1 MGMNIVIAGAGDMG
15 YHLAEQLSYDNKD
28 ITLIDTDREVL
39 EYVASKL
46 DVLTVQGDST
56 SFEVLQQ
63 ANVDRA
69 SMVLAVTTS
78 EKTNIVTAVLAKQLG
93 AKRVM
98 ARVRNHSYLNPEN
111 VNYFN
116 NLGIDNLISP
126 TMLCSREIFNM
137 IENSSFTEVFDFG
150 GGKLNIVGITLDQ
163 SNPLVNQRIMDTK
176 TNPIFEDIRIIAI
189 LRDQKTIIPRG
200 STIIRNNDHVFFIS
214 NKKNTESIMEVLGQK
229 KVVIKNVM
237 IIGGDDIALTTALR
251 LEDHF
256 RVTLVNKDKERC
268 KWLAE
273 NLKNTL
279 VINGDY
285 KNIELLVE
293 EGLEQMDAFL
303 ALTESSET
311 NIITSLTAKNH
322 GVYKTIAHVDTREY
336 IHISH
341 SIGVD
346 SLINKKLVAANEISR
361 YLKKGTVDAVSGIYG
376 VDAEFIQ
383 YSVSKINRLIKKP
396 LRELHFPDSAI
407 VAGVIR
413 GEEVFIP
420 DGDFILQM
428 DDKAIVL
435 ALPEAKMSLEKLFH

>member
-15 YHLAEQLSYDNKD
+15 YHLAERLSFDNKD
-28 ITLIDTDREVL
+28 IILIDTERDVL
-39 EYVASKL
+39 DYAASKL
-46 DVLTVQGDST
+46 DVLTIQGDAT
-56 SFEVLQQ
+56 SIDVLQQ
-63 ANVDRA
+63 ASVEKA
-69 SMVLAVTTS
+69 SMVLAATTS
-78 EKTNIVTAVLAKQLG
+78 EKTNIVTAILAKQLG

-98 ARVRNHSYLNPEN
+98 ARVRNHTYLKEEN
-111 VNYFN
+111 VPYFN

-126 TMLCSREIFNM
+126 TMLCSREIYNM
-137 IENSSFTEVFDFG
+137 VQNSSFTEVFDFG
-150 GGKLNIVGITLDQ
+150 GGKLNIVGFTVDQ
-163 SNPLVNQRIMDTK
+163 YNPLVNQRIMDTK
-176 TNPIFEDIRIIAI
+176 SNSIYDDIRIIAI
-189 LRDQKTIIPRG
+189 VRDQKTIIPRG
-200 STIIRNNDHVFFIS
+200 NTIIRNNDHCFFIS
-214 NKKNTESIMEVLGQK
+214 NKKNTEAIQQALGQK
-229 KVVIKNVM
+229 KMTIKNVM
-237 IIGGDDIALTTALR
+237 IIGGDDMAVTTALK
-251 LEDHF
+251 LENEY

-273 NLKNTL
+273 HLPKTL

-293 EGLEQMDAFL
+293 EGLEEMDAFL

-311 NIITSLTAKNH
+311 NIITSLSAKNH

-383 YSVSKINRLIKKP
+383 YSVYKNNRLTRHP
-396 LRELHFPDSAI
+396 LRELHFPESAI

-413 GEEVFIP
+413 GEHVFIP
-420 DGDFILQM
+420 DGDFVLQLN
-428 DDKAIVL
+428 DKAIVF
-435 ALPEAKMSLEKLFH
+435 ALPEARMTLEKLFN

>member
-15 YHLAEQLSYDNKD
+15 YHLAEQLSFDNKD

-63 ANVDRA
+63 ANVERA

-163 SNPLVNQRIMDTK
+163 YNPLVNQRIMDTK

-229 KVVIKNVM
+229 KVIIKNVM
-237 IIGGDDIALTTALR
+237 IIGGDDMALTTALR

-420 DGDFILQM
+420 DGDFMLQM

-435 ALPEAKMSLEKLFH
+435 ALPEAKMPLEKLFH

>member
-1 MGMNIVIAGAGDMG
+1 MGRNIVIAGAGDMG
-15 YHLAEQLSYDNKD
+15 YHLAEQLSYDDKD
-28 ITLIDTDREVL
+28 IILIDSDREVL
-39 EYVASKL
+39 DYVSSKL
-46 DVLTVQGDST
+46 DVLTVQGDAT
-56 SFEVLQQ
+56 SFEVLQR
-63 ANVDRA
+63 ANVSNA

-78 EKTNIVTAVLAKQLG
+78 EKTNLVTAVLAKQLG

-98 ARVRNHSYLNPEN
+98 ARVRNHSYLGDEN
-111 VNYFN
+111 IKYFE

-137 IENSSFTEVFDFG
+137 VENSSFTEVFDFG
-150 GGKLNIVGITLDQ
+150 GGKLNIVGLTLDK
-163 SNPLVNQRIMDTK
+163 SNSLVDQRIMDTK
-176 TNPIFEDIRIIAI
+176 SDPIFEDIRIIAI

-214 NKKNTESIMEVLGQK
+214 NKKNTESILEPLGQK
-229 KVVIKNVM
+229 KIEVKNVM
-237 IIGGDDIALTTALR
+237 IIGGDDMALTTALR
-251 LEDHF
+251 LEDKF

-273 NLKNTL
+273 HLKNTL
-279 VINGDY
+279 VITGDY
-285 KNIELLVE
+285 KNIELLME

-311 NIITSLTAKNH
+311 NIITSLSAKNH

-361 YLKKGTVDAVSGIYG
+361 YLKKGTVEAVSGIYG

-383 YSVSKINRLIKKP
+383 YSVCKNNRLTKYP
-396 LRELHFPDSAI
+396 LRELHFPDTAI

-420 DGDFILQM
+420 DGDFKLQM
-428 DDKAIVL
+428 NDQAIVL
-435 ALPEAKMSLEKLFH
+435 ALPQARNPLEKLFH

>member
-1 MGMNIVIAGAGDMG
+1 MG
-15 YHLAEQLSYDNKD
+15 YHLAEQLSYENKD

-39 EYVASKL
+39 NYVSSKL

-56 SFEVLQQ
+56 SFEVLQK
-63 ANVDRA
+63 ANVSRA

-98 ARVRNHSYLNPEN
+98 ARVRNHSYLSQEN
-111 VNYFN
+111 MPYFK

-126 TMLCSREIFNM
+126 TMLCSTEIYNM

-163 SNPLVNQRIMDTK
+163 TNPLVNQRIMDTK
-176 TNPIFEDIRIIAI
+176 SNSIFEDIRIIAI
-189 LRDQKTIIPRG
+189 VRDQKTIIPKG
-200 STIIRNNDHVFFIS
+200 NTIIRNNDHVFFIS

-237 IIGGDDIALTTALR
+237 IIGGDDMAVTTALR
-251 LEDHF
+251 LQDKF
-256 RVTLVNKDKERC
+256 RVTLINKDKERC
-268 KWLAE
+268 KWLSE
-273 NLKNTL
+273 HLHNTL

-285 KNIELLVE
+285 KNVELLIE
-293 EGLEQMDAFL
+293 EGLEQMHAFL

-361 YLKKGTVDAVSGIYG
+361 FLKKGTVDAISGIYG

-383 YSVSKINRLIKKP
+383 YSVTKVSRLTKYP
-396 LRELHFPDSAI
+396 LKEMHFPETAI

-413 GEEVFIP
+413 GDEVFIP
-420 DGDFILQM
+420 DGDFQLNV

-435 ALPEAKMSLEKLFH
+435 ALPEARNLLEKLFH

>member
-39 EYVASKL
+39 DYVASKL
-46 DVLTVQGDST
+46 DVLTVQGDAT
-56 SFEVLQQ
+56 SFEILKR
-63 ANVDRA
+63 ANVNRA

-98 ARVRNHSYLNPEN
+98 ARVRNHSYLEAEN
-111 VNYFN
+111 VAYFQN
-116 NLGIDNLISP
+116 MGIDNLISP
-126 TMLCSREIFNM
+126 TMLCSKHIFNM
-137 IENSSFTEVFDFG
+137 IENSSFTEVFDFE
-150 GGKLNIVGITLDQ
+150 GGKLNIVGVTLDQ

-189 LRDQKTIIPRG
+189 LRDQKTLIPRG

-214 NKKNTESIMEVLGQK
+214 NKKNTQSILEVLGQE
-229 KVVIKNVM
+229 KVTIKNVM
-237 IIGGDDIALTTALR
+237 IIGGDDMALTTALR

-256 RVTLVNKDKERC
+256 RVTLINKDKERC

-273 NLKNTL
+273 NLKDSL

-285 KNIELLVE
+285 KNVDLLIE

-303 ALTESSET
+303 ALTDSSET
-311 NIITSLTAKNH
+311 NIIASLTAKNH

-361 YLKKGTVDAVSGIYG
+361 FLKKGTVEAVSGIYG

-383 YSVSKINRLIKKP
+383 YSVCKNNRLVKNP
-396 LRELHFPDSAI
+396 LRGLHFPDSAI

-413 GEEVFIP
+413 GEQVFIP
-420 DGDFILQM
+420 DGDFQL
-428 DDKAIVL
+428 DLNDKAIVL
-435 ALPEAKMSLEKLFH
+435 ALPEAKNALEKLFH

>member
-1 MGMNIVIAGAGDMG
+1 MHIVIAGAGDMG
-15 YHLAEQLSYDNKD
+15 YHLAERLSFDNKD
-28 ITLIDTDREVL
+28 ITLIDTERDVL
-39 EYVASKL
+39 DYVASKL
-46 DVLTVQGDST
+46 DVMTIQGDAT
-56 SFEVLQQ
+56 SIDVLQQ
-63 ANVDRA
+63 ANVEKA

-98 ARVRNHSYLNPEN
+98 ARVRNHSYLNEEN
-111 VNYFN
+111 IPYFN

-150 GGKLNIVGITLDQ
+150 SGKLNIVGITLDQ
-163 SNPLVNQRIMDTK
+163 FSPLVNQRIMDTK
-176 TNPIFEDIRIIAI
+176 SDPIYEDIRIIAI
-189 LRDQKTIIPRG
+189 VRDQKTLIPRG

-214 NKKNTESIMEVLGQK
+214 NKKNTETIQEVLGQK
-229 KVVIKNVM
+229 KVKVKNIM
-237 IIGGDDIALTTALR
+237 IIGGDDMAVTTALK
-251 LEDHF
+251 LQDKY

-273 NLKNTL
+273 HLPDTL

-285 KNIELLVE
+285 KNIEMLVE

-311 NIITSLTAKNH
+311 NIITSLSAKNH

-361 YLKKGTVDAVSGIYG
+361 FLKKGTVEAVSGIYG

-383 YSVSKINRLIKKP
+383 YSVNKNNRLTKHP
-396 LRELHFPDSAI
+396 LKELHFPETAI

-420 DGDFILQM
+420 DGDFLLHLN
-428 DDKAIVL
+428 DKAIVL
-435 ALPEAKMSLEKLFH
+435 ALPEAKLSLEKLFH

>member
-39 EYVASKL
+39 DYVSSKL
-46 DVLTVQGDST
+46 DVLTVQGDAT
-56 SFEVLQQ
+56 SFEILKR
-63 ANVDRA
+63 ANVNRA
-69 SMVLAVTTS
+69 SMVLCVTTS

-98 ARVRNHSYLNPEN
+98 ARVRNHSYMEPEN
-111 VNYFN
+111 LAYFQ

-126 TMLCSREIFNM
+126 TMLCSKHIFNM
-137 IENSSFTEVFDFG
+137 IENSSFTEVFDFE

-176 TNPIFEDIRIIAI
+176 SNPIFEDIRIIAI

-214 NKKNTESIMEVLGQK
+214 NKKNTQSIMEVLGQE
-229 KVVIKNVM
+229 KVTIKNVM
-237 IIGGDDIALTTALR
+237 IIGGDDMALTTALR
-251 LEDHF
+251 LENHF
-256 RVTLVNKDKERC
+256 RVTLINKDKERC

-273 NLKNTL
+273 NLKNSL

-285 KNIELLVE
+285 KNVELLIE

-311 NIITSLTAKNH
+311 NIIASLTAKNH

-361 YLKKGTVDAVSGIYG
+361 FLKKGTVEAVSGIYG

-383 YSVSKINRLIKKP
+383 YSVCKNNRLVKNP

-413 GEEVFIP
+413 GEQVFIP
-420 DGDFILQM
+420 DGDFQLDIN
-428 DDKAIVL
+428 DKAIVL
-435 ALPEAKMSLEKLFH
+435 ALPEAKNALEKLFH

>member
-1 MGMNIVIAGAGDMG
+1 MGMHIVIAGAGDMG
-15 YHLAEQLSYDNKD
+15 YHLAERLSFDNKD
-28 ITLIDTDREVL
+28 ITLIDTERDVL
-39 EYVASKL
+39 DYVASKL
-46 DVLTVQGDST
+46 DVMTIQGDAT
-56 SFEVLQQ
+56 SIDVLQQ

-93 AKRVM
+93 ARRVM
-98 ARVRNHSYLNPEN
+98 ARVRNHSYLDEEN
-111 VNYFN
+111 VPYFN

-150 GGKLNIVGITLDQ
+150 SGKLNIVGITLDQ
-163 SNPLVNQRIMDTK
+163 FSPLVNQRIMDTK
-176 TNPIFEDIRIIAI
+176 SNPIYDDIRIIAI
-189 LRDQKTIIPRG
+189 VRDQKTLIPRG
-200 STIIRNNDHVFFIS
+200 STIVRNNDHVFFIS
-214 NKKNTESIMEVLGQK
+214 NKKNTETIQEVLGQK
-229 KVVIKNVM
+229 KVKIKNIM
-237 IIGGDDIALTTALR
+237 IIGGDDMAVTTAIKLQ
-251 LEDHF
+251 DKY

-273 NLKNTL
+273 HLPDTL

-285 KNIELLVE
+285 KNIEMLVE

-311 NIITSLTAKNH
+311 NIITSLSAKNH

-361 YLKKGTVDAVSGIYG
+361 YLKKGTVEAVSGIYG

-383 YSVSKINRLIKKP
+383 YSVNKNNRLTKHP
-396 LRELHFPDSAI
+396 LKELHFPETAI

-420 DGDFILQM
+420 DGDFLLHLN
-428 DDKAIVL
+428 DKAIVL
-435 ALPEAKMSLEKLFH
+435 ALPEAKLSLEKLFH

>member
-39 EYVASKL
+39 DYVSSKL
-46 DVLTVQGDST
+46 DVLTVQGDAT
-56 SFEVLQQ
+56 SFEVLQK
-63 ANVDRA
+63 ANVSRA
-69 SMVLAVTTS
+69 TMVLAVTTS

-98 ARVRNHSYLNPEN
+98 ARVRNHSYLSEEN
-111 VNYFN
+111 MPYFK

-126 TMLCSREIFNM
+126 TMLCSREIYNM

-163 SNPLVNQRIMDTK
+163 KNPMVNQRIMDTK
-176 TNPIFEDIRIIAI
+176 SNPIFEDIRIIAI
-189 LRDQKTIIPRG
+189 VRDQKTIIPRG
-200 STIIRNNDHVFFIS
+200 NTIIRNNDHVFFIS
-214 NKKNTESIMEVLGQK
+214 NKKNTESILEVLGQE

-237 IIGGDDIALTTALR
+237 IIGGDDMAVTTALR
-251 LEDHF
+251 LQDKF
-256 RVTLVNKDKERC
+256 RVTLVNRDKERC

-273 NLKNTL
+273 HLHNTL

-285 KNIELLVE
+285 KNVELLIE

-311 NIITSLTAKNH
+311 NIIASLTAKNH

-361 YLKKGTVDAVSGIYG
+361 FLKKGTVDAISGIYG

-383 YSVSKINRLIKKP
+383 YSVNKATRLTKHP
-396 LRELHFPDSAI
+396 LKDLHFPDTAI

-413 GEEVFIP
+413 GEEVIIP
-420 DGDFILQM
+420 DGDFQLHV

-435 ALPEAKMSLEKLFH
+435 ALPEARNSLEKLFH

>member
-1 MGMNIVIAGAGDMG
+1 MIAGAGDMG

-39 EYVASKL
+39 DYVSSKL
-46 DVLTVQGDST
+46 DVLTVQGDAT
-56 SFEVLQQ
+56 SFEVLQK
-63 ANVDRA
+63 ANVSRA

-98 ARVRNHSYLNPEN
+98 ARVRNHSYLSEEN
-111 VNYFN
+111 MPYFK

-126 TMLCSREIFNM
+126 TMLCSREIYNM

-163 SNPLVNQRIMDTK
+163 TNPLVNQRIMDTK
-176 TNPIFEDIRIIAI
+176 SNPIFEDIRIIAI
-189 LRDQKTIIPRG
+189 VRDQKTIIPKG
-200 STIIRNNDHVFFIS
+200 NTIIRNNDHVFFIS
-214 NKKNTESIMEVLGQK
+214 NKKNTESILEVLGQE

-237 IIGGDDIALTTALR
+237 IIGGDDMAVTTALR
-251 LEDHF
+251 LQDKF
-256 RVTLVNKDKERC
+256 RVTLVNRDKERC

-273 NLKNTL
+273 HLHNTL
-279 VINGDY
+279 IINGDY
-285 KNIELLVE
+285 KNVELLIE

-311 NIITSLTAKNH
+311 NIIASLTAKNH

-361 YLKKGTVDAVSGIYG
+361 FLKKGTVDAISGIYG

-383 YSVSKINRLIKKP
+383 YSVNKVNRLTKHP
-396 LRELHFPDSAI
+396 LKEMHFPDTAI

-413 GEEVFIP
+413 GDEVFIP
-420 DGDFILQM
+420 DGDFQLHV

-435 ALPEAKMSLEKLFH
+435 ALPEARNSLEKLFH

>member
-1 MGMNIVIAGAGDMG
+1 MGMSIVIAGAGDMG
-15 YHLAEQLSYDNKD
+15 YHLAERLSFDNKD
-28 ITLIDTDREVL
+28 ITLIDTERDVL
-39 EYVASKL
+39 DYAASKL
-46 DVLTVQGDST
+46 DVLTIQGDAT
-56 SFEVLQQ
+56 SLDVLQQ
-63 ANVDRA
+63 ANVDQA
-69 SMVLAVTTS
+69 HMVLAVTTS
-78 EKTNIVTAVLAKQLG
+78 EKTNLVTAVLAKQLG

-98 ARVRNHSYLNPEN
+98 ARVRNHTYLKQEN
-111 VNYFN
+111 VPYFN

-137 IENSSFTEVFDFG
+137 IENSNFTEVFDFG
-150 GGKLNIVGITLDQ
+150 GGKLNIVGVTLDQ
-163 SNPLVNQRIMDTK
+163 YNPLVNQRIMDTK
-176 TNPIFEDIRIIAI
+176 SNPIYEDIRIIAI
-189 LRDQKTIIPRG
+189 VRDQKTIIPRG
-200 STIIRNNDHVFFIS
+200 NTIMRNNDHAYFIS
-214 NKKNTESIMEVLGQK
+214 YKKNSESIIEALGQE
-229 KVVIKNVM
+229 KVKIKNIM
-237 IIGGDDIALTTALR
+237 IIGGDDMAVTTAIKLQ
-251 LEDHF
+251 DKY
-256 RVTLVNKDKERC
+256 RVTLVNKEKERC

-273 NLKNTL
+273 HLPNTL

-285 KNIELLVE
+285 KNIEMLVE

-311 NIITSLTAKNH
+311 NIITSLSAKNH

-383 YSVSKINRLIKKP
+383 YSVCKTNRLTKHPI
-396 LRELHFPDSAI
+396 RELHFPETAL

-413 GEEVFIP
+413 GEEVYIP
-420 DGDFILQM
+420 DGDFRLQIG
-428 DDKAIVL
+428 DKAIVF
-435 ALPEAKMSLEKLFH
+435 ALPEAKISLEKLFH